1 MSWLC
6 LGKTYYYLWSSPERT
21 GLFLKQMFC
30 KTYCD
35 RLIRAGN
42 GPMLGYQPHKGTYL
56 PASFPS
62 IPHSPCP
69 VLQLTPQT
77 PRPEERLPVAPPS
90 GSWVLKLNILQAL
103 DYCG

>member
-21 GLFLKQMFC
+21 SLFLKQMFC

-62 IPHSPCP
+62 IPHYPPPCNSP
-69 VLQLTPQT
+69 
-77 PRPEERLPVAPPS
+77 PRHLGQRRDSLC
-90 GSWVLKLNILQAL
+90 LLLLAL
-103 DYCG
+103 GF